1 MKKIIAALAAVPMII
16 GLPGPAN
23 AATDTQAVS
32 DVSAYYRVDL
42 GYMVGWKT
50 PADRTGITG
59 YVVTATP
66 GGQTCAVRGSLA
78 KACTFTTRALGYVN
92 AYTFTVSTK
101 KGAAIASVSDAS
113 NVVSARS
120 IAQAPMALTSKAVSP
135 TQIDVA
141 WVPNANTGGAPLYGY
156 KLTYWKSDTK
166 GSPINATK
174 VETLTSDTTATLA
187 VESGFMYIINVAS
200 CNAYGCSSADY
211 WSYANT
217 GATNVVLPRV
227 ISGGSA
233 STTCFDSIYDAN
245 TGETEIGTCGTVTAN
260 PDNYPVIDPSATSLN
275 INLATKF
282 AQRATLSLGRTYS
295 LKTWGPIGV
304 NWYPYLRATSKSVT
318 LGFEATPVV
327 SSTTPAVCEVVGPKI
342 VLKSVGTCRINAYV
356 MSNGVF
362 EQSNTAVSNISVT
375 N

>member
-16 GLPGPAN
+16 GLAGPAN
-23 AATDTQAVS
+23 ATTGAQAVS

-42 GYMVGWKT
+42 GYMVGWKAPT
-50 PADRTGITG
+50 DRTGVTG
-59 YVVTATP
+59 YVVTANP
-66 GGQTCAVRGSLA
+66 GGQTCAVNGSLA
-78 KACTFTTRALGYVN
+78 KACTFTTKALGYSN
-92 AYTFTVSTK
+92 SYTFTVATK
-101 KGAAIASVSDAS
+101 KGSAVVSTSDAS
-113 NVVSARS
+113 NVVSAAS
-120 IAQAPMALTSKAVSP
+120 IAQAPLALTSRAVSA

-141 WVPNANTGGAPLYGY
+141 WIPSSNTGGAPLYGY

-166 GSPINATK
+166 GSPINTTK
-174 VETLTSDTTATLA
+174 VETLTSNTTATLA

-211 WSYANT
+211 WSYTNT

-260 PDNYPVIDPSATSLN
+260 PANYPVIDPSATTLN

-304 NWYPYLRATSKSVT
+304 SWFAYLGATSKSVI

-327 SSTTPAVCEVVGPKI
+327 SSTTPVVCEVVGPKI
-342 VLKSVGTCRINAYV
+342 VLKSVGTCTVSAYV

-362 EQSNTAVSNISVT
+362 EQSNVVTQSVAVT